1 MSSDFDVMISLSNQ
15 VISLYLIEMNLDLT
29 FFFFD
34 EMVYLSSLLVNCR
47 FIRSCMFQT

>member
-29 FFFFD
+29 FFFD